1 MVFIK
6 CSGNI
11 EYLVKFYNSL
21 IKLGYCKSKK
31 PVLNKIISKKNKIIY
46 YWKAETFYSTQ
57 FEWFYKI
64 FYKCDIKT
72 IPLNIKEYL
81 TPLSL
86 SVWYLDNTGKLY
98 ISNNQC
104 FNLNNK
110 NLDYIVQIFK
120 DIYNIDIY
128 YKLESK
134 GKVAFYV
141 ENQSFNNFSRI
152 IKPYIPCSLQSKLNN
167 SHNKLTMW
175 SNLRLS
181 SSKSINSLMQNNIK
195 YYSTSAKD
203 IKYSAKY
210 KKDYMLTDIQKEA
223 LLGIILKPLT
233 PSRLYSTSVE
243 DTLINNNKL
252 LNLEGNFIAGFTDG
266 EGCFRVRIS
275 KRNERKTGWM
285 VEPIFQIGLHKK
297 DLSILQLIQKTL
309 GGIGSI
315 SSMSKEGVKFK
326 VSSIK
331 NLNEIIIPYFMKYPL
346 LTSKQVD
353 FELLKKVVDL
363 MNQKEHL
370 TIEGIQKFVSIKAS
384 MNLGLSEE
392 LLVAFPDVKPVLRPS
407 TNENKIEDPNW
418 LAGFISG
425 EGCFL

>member
-1 MVFIK
+1 MHNQRFFSYLSLFTFMMIILVTGNNYLLMFVGWEGYLNSLKWLNFTKSTLFNKVRSISSVNNQDNLSLIVGSLLGNSYLEKDKKGVRMVFIK

-64 FYKCDIKT
+64 FYKCNIKT

-141 ENQSFNNFSRI
+141 ENQSLNNFSRI

-181 SSKSINSLMQNNIK
+181 SSKSINSLMQNNIN

-203 IKYSAKY
+203 INYSAKY

-233 PSRLYSTSVE
+233 PS
-243 DTLINNNKL
+243 
-252 LNLEGNFIAGFTDG
+252 
-266 EGCFRVRIS
+266 
-275 KRNERKTGWM
+275 
-285 VEPIFQIGLHKK
+285 
-297 DLSILQLIQKTL
+297 IL
-309 GGIGSI
+309 
-315 SSMSKEGVKFK
+315 
-326 VSSIK
+326 
-331 NLNEIIIPYFMKYPL
+331 
-346 LTSKQVD
+346 
-353 FELLKKVVDL
+353 
-363 MNQKEHL
+363 
-370 TIEGIQKFVSIKAS
+370 
-384 MNLGLSEE
+384 
-392 LLVAFPDVKPVLRPS
+392 
-407 TNENKIEDPNW
+407 
-418 LAGFISG
+418 
-425 EGCFL
+425 